1 MQHHLLPPHLNGWLA
16 FYIHKDKLKCSLVTR
31 HFASTCWMLKQLS
44 LRNGWLTRVSSH
56 RHCSHNYDQDRI
68 GVKICFLCVSKTN
81 FYDVIYNSWNHTHLV
96 LAAGCGCHDIV
107 CFSVCFRPVLRVVVY
122 SWPLTGLCG
131 MTKTKRC
138 VHVCVYVHVYICWV
152 HMRVCICSHA
162 LKHMYIYVSMSAW
175 LVFSQNTLINVYT
188 RVHYLCIH
196 VATNIYMNNHECIQS
211 IRFLLTLRDV
221 SWPWIYL

>member
-81 FYDVIYNSWNHTHLV
+81 FYDVIYNLSQKKESHTSSSSYW
-96 LAAGCGCHDIV
+96 CGCHAIV

-131 MTKTKRC
+131 MTKTRRC
-138 VHVCVYVHVYICWV
+138 VHVCVCACICACTCVHMLGAYACVHMFSCAYAYVYICE
-152 HMRVCICSHA
+152 HVCMASVFPKYTDKCIHKSSLSLYTCSY
-162 LKHMYIYVSMSAW
+162 KYIYEQSWMYTEYT
-175 LVFSQNTLINVYT
+175 FSP
-188 RVHYLCIH
+188 H
-196 VATNIYMNNHECIQS
+196 
-211 IRFLLTLRDV
+211 
-221 SWPWIYL
+221 P